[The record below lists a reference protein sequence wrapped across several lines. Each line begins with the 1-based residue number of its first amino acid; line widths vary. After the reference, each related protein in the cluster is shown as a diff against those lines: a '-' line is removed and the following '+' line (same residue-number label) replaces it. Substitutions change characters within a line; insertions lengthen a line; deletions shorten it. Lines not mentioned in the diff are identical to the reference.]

1 MAGVRAREE
10 GETFGVK
17 VDLKARS
24 TPGRIFSRESVRDL
38 ALNVH
43 ESIEEQLYL
52 KAKRFKKV

>member
-10 GETFGVK
+10 GETLGVK

-24 TPGRIFSRESVRDL
+24 TPDAPSRVKSVRDL

-43 ESIEEQLYL
+43 ESIREQLYL

>member
-1 MAGVRAREE
+1 MADVRAREE
-10 GETFGVK
+10 GETLGVE

-43 ESIEEQLYL
+43 KSIQEQLYL
-52 KAKRFKKV
+52 KS